1 MSGSM
6 LPVGHR
12 QKSHK
17 KAAEKPR
24 ENGVV
29 PKFHNRHN
37 FGKNVLSFSFCFVK
51 YDVKS
56 FCLDLRHFHKNI
68 SNFAS
73 PLKSQAKNLNSKVH
87 VDCMICMMTMM
98 MTEFD
103 EDTFKI
109 ASLPIQI
116 LLRNRLQCR
125 CCGRTLSS

>member
-68 SNFAS
+68 SNFPS
-73 PLKSQAKNLNSKVH
+73 PLKSQAKNQNSEVH
-87 VDCMICMMTMM
+87 VDSDDDEEEDMIMM
-98 MTEFD
+98 MTERQSG
-103 EDTFKI
+103 KRRRRR
-109 ASLPIQI
+109 SLW
-116 LLRNRLQCR
+116 
-125 CCGRTLSS
+125 GSSHLPKMGL

>member
-24 ENGVV
+24 ENEVV

-37 FGKNVLSFSFCFVK
+37 FGKNVERKSFSFCFVK

-73 PLKSQAKNLNSKVH
+73 QLKSQAKNQNSKVH
-87 VDCMICMMTMM
+87 VDSDDDDEEEDMIMM
-98 MTEFD
+98 MTERQSG
-103 EDTFKI
+103 KRRRRR
-109 ASLPIQI
+109 SLW
-116 LLRNRLQCR
+116 
-125 CCGRTLSS
+125 GSSHLPKMGL